1 MKDDM
6 RQILPNQLNYA
17 NMIQL
22 QHFNQLMN
30 QSNQNNDFARG
41 ATRDLDTSNLSNRD
55 SVNPSLTNVS
65 RDSSRANINTSKRN
79 TSSRTNAKD
88 KNYQVSINDDI
99 SLIERIE
106 VWLNQITMNHN
117 KVCPFC
123 SKSIFFLYNRF
134 I

>member
-1 MKDDM
+1 M

-123 SKSIFFLYNRF
+123 SKSIFFFYNKF